1 MLKLLLAGF
10 QGVGKTTTGRLLAE
24 KLELPFFDTDEMLTK
39 HHKKPVRELYEE
51 LIEEC
56 FREEEAKMLAEL
68 KGKDIKSVV
77 ALGGGTLL
85 SPKAQELAPNMGS
98 LVYLYSSPEV
108 LVQKLKPASF
118 LDPKDPYG
126 AFKAIFAKRHPLFCK
141 LCTYRIDVDGMTAQE
156 VVDTILR
163 FYG

>member
-24 KLELPFFDTDEMLTK
+24 KLELPFFDTDDMLTAL
-39 HHKKPVRELYEE
+39 HNKPVRQLYQELVEE
-51 LIEEC
+51 R
-56 FREEEAKMLAEL
+56 FREEEAKLLAEL
-68 KGKDIKSVV
+68 KSKDMKSVV

-85 SPKAQELAPNMGS
+85 SPKAQELAPSLGS

-108 LVQKLKPASF
+108 LMQKLKPASF

-126 AFKAIFAKRHPLFCK
+126 AFKAIFAKRHPLFCR
-141 LCTYRIDVDGMTAQE
+141 LCTYRIDVDGMSAEE
-156 VVDTILR
+156 VAHTILD